1 VLLVIWAVGLI
12 AAFGTLFWSA
22 GGGQLTFHAWLLQ
35 TYFSGVTFFTLGYGD
50 IVPHSG
56 WGKLFAVAEA
66 GTGLGFI
73 AMVIGYLPVMYQIF
87 SRREAQV
94 ITLDAVAGSPPT
106 AVTVLSRYAEGE
118 SLDRVDKFLVEWQ
131 RWSAELLESHLSYPM
146 LAYYRSQHD
155 NQSWLAAL
163 TTIMDTSALIMV
175 GFPGIPTFQ
184 ARLTFATARLAV
196 IEMGRVLGVGP
207 RNAPA
212 DRLPPEAFT
221 ELRNKLFSAGIP
233 FVDEQEWEQRLSSF
247 RRTYEPFLNGLAD
260 HLILSLPSWCPDP
273 SQVDNWFRSPR
284 GKSAK
289 RLLDSVEPNP
299 ESDTRETPGQ

>member
-1 VLLVIWAVGLI
+1 MLLVIWAIGLI

-22 GGGQLTFHAWLLQ
+22 GGRQLTFHAWLLQ

-118 SLDRVDKFLVEWQ
+118 SLDRLDKFLVEWQ

-175 GFPGIPTFQ
+175 GFPGVRTFQ

-207 RNAPA
+207 RSAPS
-212 DRLPPEAFT
+212 DRLPPEVFT

-233 FVDEQEWEQRLSSF
+233 FVDEEEWEQRLSSF